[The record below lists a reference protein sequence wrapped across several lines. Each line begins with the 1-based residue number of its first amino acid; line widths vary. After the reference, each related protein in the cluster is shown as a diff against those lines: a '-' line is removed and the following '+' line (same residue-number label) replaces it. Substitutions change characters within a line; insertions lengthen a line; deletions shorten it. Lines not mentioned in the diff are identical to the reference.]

1 MLFSKRMQLFTPNDP
16 LSNRQLQF
24 KHNPGITISIYTS
37 YFFATMLKIGI
48 LYSESKFT
56 PWKENIDTETLISLY
71 RALPKNCTGTI
82 IHMTQPNRDMA
93 DLLRRFNLIINVC
106 YGFDSYNQADI
117 ATWLDENNITHLS
130 SGGAQQQKAQD
141 KLWVE
146 QHLLQKGLFVPVS
159 LENAS
164 NLHHDFYISKPRFGG
179 CHRGIEIFTAEEVPI
194 HFDTCTSENKL
205 IQPYLMGREFSIAII
220 PTEDGTQYEA
230 LPPLEVIPFPKRDI
244 YLAGQSH
251 GKTRKSYFPNITS
264 ENLDVLSDAAVSAHN
279 ALDLQFMSRI
289 DIRWVNNTPY
299 ILDVNTMPN
308 LHPRKSMLPG
318 LLKVHKIGLS
328 SLLKRSI
335 AMATNSTPLIGI
347 Q

>member
-1 MLFSKRMQLFTPNDP
+1 
-16 LSNRQLQF
+16 
-24 KHNPGITISIYTS
+24 
-37 YFFATMLKIGI
+37 MLKIGI

-93 DLLRRFNLIINVC
+93 DLLKRFDLIINVC

-117 ATWLDENNITHLS
+117 ATWLDENNIPHLS

-141 KLWVE
+141 TLWVE
-146 QHLLQKGLFVPVS
+146 QHLLQNGLLAPVS
-159 LENAS
+159 LQNTN
-164 NLHHDFYISKPRFGG
+164 NLQHHLYISKPRFGG
-179 CHRGIEIFTAEEVPI
+179 CHRGIEIFTAEEVPS
-194 HFDTCTSENKL
+194 HFDKCTSENKL
-205 IQPYLMGREFSIAII
+205 IQPYLIGREFSIAII

-251 GKTRKSYFPNITS
+251 GKTRKNYFPNIDSQMSIT
-264 ENLDVLSDAAVSAHN
+264 LCDAAVSAHN
-279 ALDLQFMSRI
+279 ALDLKFMSRV
-289 DIRWVNNTPY
+289 DIRWVNDIPY

-308 LHPRKSMLPG
+308 LHPRKSMMPG
-318 LLKVHKIGLS
+318 LLKVHKLGLAA
-328 SLLKRSI
+328 LLKRSI
-335 AMATNSTPLIGI
+335 SMATNATPLLSRY
-347 Q
+347 